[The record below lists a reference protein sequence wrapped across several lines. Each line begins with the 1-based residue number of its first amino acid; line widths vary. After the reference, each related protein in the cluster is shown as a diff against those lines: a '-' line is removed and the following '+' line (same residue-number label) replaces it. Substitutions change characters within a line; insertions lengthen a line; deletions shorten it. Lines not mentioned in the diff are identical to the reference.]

1 MNKPTL
7 LPYKITGQQFI
18 NGNWSMGRSER
29 RLDDR
34 NPYNNEQLLDMQLG
48 SVQDLDE
55 AYQGSKQAQQQ
66 WAKVAPAERVALVNA
81 LASVMESR
89 SDEIIDWLIRE
100 SGSTRGKATF
110 ECFHTISMVRESATL
125 PYQVEGKVLTSYK
138 PGKQSFVFREPLGVI
153 GVISP
158 WNFPLYLSMRS
169 VVPAVALGN
178 TVVLKPAS
186 DTAITGGLLIA
197 HLFEEAGFPPG
208 VVNVIVGAGSEIGDA
223 FVEHS
228 VPSLISF
235 TGSTDIGRS
244 VGRIAVGGKYIK
256 RVALELGG
264 NAPLVVLDD
273 ADIEAAAHAAV
284 VGRFLHQ
291 GQVCMSVNRVIVD
304 QKIYNDFAALVVERV
319 QKLSVGDPN
328 LAETVIGPVVS
339 QSQLTGLLNKIT
351 RANRDG
357 LECLHSGAAS
367 GLVLPPHV
375 YGRVAPHHELAYDE
389 TFGPIMPL
397 VISRN
402 EEHAL
407 ELSNS
412 SEFGLSSAV
421 FTRDMDRGLRFA
433 SGIVA
438 GITHINDIT
447 IDDQPNAPFGGE
459 KNSGLGRFN
468 GSYAIDEFTR
478 AHWVT
483 WQQAGHNYPF

>member
-1 MNKPTL
+1 M
-7 LPYKITGQQFI
+7 
-18 NGNWSMGRSER
+18 
-29 RLDDR
+29 
-34 NPYNNEQLLDMQLG
+34 
-48 SVQDLDE
+48 
-55 AYQGSKQAQQQ
+55 
-66 WAKVAPAERVALVNA
+66 
-81 LASVMESR
+81 
-89 SDEIIDWLIRE
+89 
-100 SGSTRGKATF
+100 
-110 ECFHTISMVRESATL
+110 
-125 PYQVEGKVLTSYK
+125 EGKVLTSYK

-397 VISRN
+397 VISQN

>member
-7 LPYKITGQQFI
+7 LPYKITGHQYI
-18 NGNWSMGRSER
+18 NGNWSIGCSER

-48 SVQDLDE
+48 SSKDLDE
-55 AYQGSKQAQQQ
+55 AYKGSKQAQQL

-110 ECFHTISMVRESATL
+110 ECFHTINMVRESATL
-125 PYQVEGKVLTSYK
+125 PFQVEGKVLTSYK

-169 VVPAVALGN
+169 VVPAIALGN

-208 VVNVIVGAGSEIGDA
+208 VLNVIVGAGSEIGDA

-244 VGRIAVGGKYIK
+244 VGRIAVGGNYIK

-304 QKIYNDFAALVVERV
+304 QKIYSDFAALVVERV
-319 QKLSVGDPN
+319 QQLSVGDPN
-328 LAETVIGPVVS
+328 LAETVIGPIVS

-357 LECLHSGAAS
+357 LECLHSGSAS

-397 VISRN
+397 IISQN

-407 ELSNS
+407 ELANS
-412 SEFGLSSAV
+412 SEFGLASAV
-421 FTRDMDRGLRFA
+421 FTQNMDRGLRFA